1 MYERASELAQPA
13 KFPENAA
20 GMILGRAAVEA
31 EFGQRQ
37 AARADVQRAL
47 GMARTKATLAPAAS
61 ILARAGDKSGAR
73 KLSEELHRLYPDD
86 TFLNFI
92 FLPMTRAAME
102 MDGGNPALAV
112 EHLRAS
118 LPYDFGVTLG
128 AGLNTAYLRGLAHL
142 QARDAAKAEA
152 EFQNVLGHRLVYPVS
167 PLLPLTR
174 LGMARAAVLAGDTA
188 KARTAYQDFLAQW
201 KDADPDIPVYQQAKA
216 EYAKIQ

>member
-1 MYERASELAQPA
+1 
-13 KFPENAA
+13 
-20 GMILGRAAVEA
+20 
-31 EFGQRQ
+31 
-37 AARADVQRAL
+37 
-47 GMARTKATLAPAAS
+47 
-61 ILARAGDKSGAR
+61 
-73 KLSEELHRLYPDD
+73 LHRLYPDD